1 MSDPTDTPDPLAGEP
16 LDAALTALFASAR
29 PDPGLEDRLVRS
41 LRAETTPK
49 RKLGWRRY
57 PLAWGVA
64 ASVGLGAIGAAVAS
78 QLDGGLPLP
87 WEADGRKIAR
97 AASDYLGMQ
106 VFDTTDSMDAEL
118 GMSAKS
124 SGELTALGKRKEA
137 ISNGRSE
144 LPQLR
149 DGFPDGFITAGAD
162 QDGVYSGKMLGGGN
176 DLNSPLRGHDLAR
189 SKFGEEGRWKASNGT
204 VTLSLP
210 QPTGGQVAAGTAG
223 LFGSNGSIPDGGAT
237 WDRKSSEHAAL
248 DQSIKDK
255 MYAAK
260 STEKGKENTL
270 SLGYGFTPDAHRYR
284 EAGGDKDKV
293 TLDDA
298 VRLKQKAE
306 SFGVT
311 PSGSAASSDLPANKS
326 AEDTVLLSGKG
337 VTAGV
342 PVTETK
348 ARVVRGTTAYS
359 PATSSTVQPAEPV
372 PPAAVGQ
379 RKVIL
384 RSGDIEFE
392 IESFDSA
399 VATVTKLVTAIDGA
413 FVSTVNSEKLPNGKV
428 KGSVAVRVPPDKLDG
443 LVLDLRRDLGK
454 GGELKGQ
461 RIGSQDVTKQYTDL
475 ESRLK
480 AARTMETRLLAIIKD
495 GKGEI
500 KQLLDAEKEL
510 GLWRTKIEEM
520 EGEKRYFDNLAALS
534 NLTITLAEKEIKAAA
549 GVTES
554 EVVQTGI
561 EVEDV
566 EQAYRDALAAVT
578 AANGRVTKSDLKQ
591 VSSGQFNATLNFE
604 IAPDAAG
611 PVRDRLRQLG
621 RVARLEI
628 TRVATADAGGTV
640 TKDAKVKRGDTRF
653 EVQLYNVTAMP
664 PRESAGLKVATE
676 DVAKGYRDVRAAV
689 EKAKGRILASTLNE
703 TDKANPTAQL
713 DFEVKRT
720 EEAAVQT
727 ALGAAGEV
735 VSRQVSRAAESDAVT
750 DTKVLLRVEFVNPHR
765 LAPRE
770 SVGLVVEAADVDAA
784 GAVLVNAVKDA
795 GGRVADSGTGTDR
808 GTGKVTARYVVDVP
822 LASAA
827 GIAERAKASGS
838 VKVNQVTRN
847 NAAPEGR
854 YATARLDV
862 TFTTPDRIV
871 APDDGFGPQLKNG
884 LSKSATALFAS
895 LAWLVFG
902 LLVVLPWAVVLYL
915 GYRLLRRLF
924 RSPAK

>member
-1 MSDPTDTPDPLAGEP
+1 
-16 LDAALTALFASAR
+16 
-29 PDPGLEDRLVRS
+29 
-41 LRAETTPK
+41 
-49 RKLGWRRY
+49 
-57 PLAWGVA
+57 
-64 ASVGLGAIGAAVAS
+64 
-78 QLDGGLPLP
+78 
-87 WEADGRKIAR
+87 
-97 AASDYLGMQ
+97 
-106 VFDTTDSMDAEL
+106 
-118 GMSAKS
+118 
-124 SGELTALGKRKEA
+124 
-137 ISNGRSE
+137 
-144 LPQLR
+144 
-149 DGFPDGFITAGAD
+149 
-162 QDGVYSGKMLGGGN
+162 
-176 DLNSPLRGHDLAR
+176 
-189 SKFGEEGRWKASNGT
+189 
-204 VTLSLP
+204 
-210 QPTGGQVAAGTAG
+210 
-223 LFGSNGSIPDGGAT
+223 
-237 WDRKSSEHAAL
+237 
-248 DQSIKDK
+248 
-255 MYAAK
+255 
-260 STEKGKENTL
+260 
-270 SLGYGFTPDAHRYR
+270 
-284 EAGGDKDKV
+284 
-293 TLDDA
+293 
-298 VRLKQKAE
+298 
-306 SFGVT
+306 
-311 PSGSAASSDLPANKS
+311 
-326 AEDTVLLSGKG
+326 
-337 VTAGV
+337 
-342 PVTETK
+342 
-348 ARVVRGTTAYS
+348 
-359 PATSSTVQPAEPV
+359 
-372 PPAAVGQ
+372 
-379 RKVIL
+379 IL

-399 VATVTKLVTAIDGA
+399 VAAVTKLVTAIDGA
-413 FVSTVNSEKLPNGKV
+413 FVATVNSEKLPNGKV

-475 ESRLK
+475 ESRLR

-510 GLWRTKIEEM
+510 GVWRTKIEEM
-520 EGEKRYFDNLAALS
+520 EGEKRYFDNLASLS
-534 NLTITLAEKEIKAAA
+534 TLTITLAEKEIKAAA

-554 EVVQTGI
+554 EVVQTGV

-604 IAPDAAG
+604 VAPDAAG
-611 PVRDRLRQLG
+611 PLRDRLRQLG

-628 TRVATADAGGTV
+628 TRVAAADAGGTV
-640 TKDAKVKRGDTRF
+640 TKDAKVKLGDTRF

-664 PRESAGLKVATE
+664 PRESAVLKLATE

-689 EKAKGRILASTLNE
+689 EKAKGRVLASTLNE

-770 SVGLVVEAADVDAA
+770 VVGLVVEAADVDAA
-784 GAVLVNAVKDA
+784 GAVLVTAVKDA

-847 NAAPEGR
+847 NSAPEGR

-871 APDDGFGPQLKNG
+871 APDDGIGPQLKNG
-884 LSKSATALFAS
+884 LSFSAKALFVTLS
-895 LAWLVFG
+895 WLVVG

-924 RSPAK
+924 RSPAAK

>member
-16 LDAALTALFASAR
+16 LDAALSALFASAR

-49 RKLGWRRY
+49 RTLGWRRY

-87 WEADGRKIAR
+87 WEADGVSAAR
-97 AASDYLGMQ
+97 SNKQAAEDYLRQQ
-106 VFDTTDSMDAEL
+106 VYDTTDSMNAEL
-118 GMSAKS
+118 GISAKM
-124 SGELTALGKRKEA
+124 SGELTALGKKKAEV
-137 ISNGRSE
+137 SDGRSE
-144 LPQLR
+144 LWPSLR
-149 DGFPDGFITAGAD
+149 RENPIPLAIDGGDRAGSSDWAD
-162 QDGVYSGKMLGGGN
+162 HD
-176 DLNSPLRGHDLAR
+176 SPLRGHGAAR
-189 SKFGEEGRWKASNGT
+189 YKFGEETRLKAGNET
-204 VTLSLP
+204 ATFNAP
-210 QPTGGQVAAGTAG
+210 QPTGGQTAAGTAG
-223 LFGSNGSIPDGGAT
+223 LFGSNGSIPDGGAR

-284 EAGGDKDKV
+284 EAAENKAIDVVAAIVEPG
-293 TLDDA
+293 
-298 VRLKQKAE
+298 QKAM
-306 SFGVT
+306 
-311 PSGSAASSDLPANKS
+311 D
-326 AEDTVLLSGKG
+326 DTVLRSGKG

-342 PVTETK
+342 PVTEAK
-348 ARVVRGTTAYS
+348 SLVARGTTAYS
-359 PATSSTVQPAEPV
+359 PATYFARQPAEPA
-372 PPAAVGQ
+372 PPAAVGP

-443 LVLDLRRDLGK
+443 LVLDLRKELGK

-510 GLWRTKIEEM
+510 GVWRTKIEEM

-554 EVVQTGI
+554 EVVQTGV

-566 EQAYRDALAAVT
+566 EQAYREALAAVT

-676 DVAKGYRDVRAAV
+676 DVAKAYRDVRAAV

-727 ALGAAGEV
+727 AIGAAGEV

-770 SVGLVVEAADVDAA
+770 VVGLVVEAADVDAA
-784 GAVLVNAVKDA
+784 GAVLVGAVKDA

-854 YATARLDV
+854 FATARLDV

-871 APDDGFGPQLKNG
+871 APDDGFGPQVKKG
-884 LSKSATALFAS
+884 LSYSVSALFAS
-895 LAWLVFG
+895 LAWLLFG

>member
-41 LRAETTPK
+41 LRAETTPPK
-49 RKLGWRRY
+49 RTFGWRRY

-64 ASVGLGAIGAAVAS
+64 ASVGLGAVGAAVAS

-87 WEADGRKIAR
+87 WEAGRFAR
-97 AASDYLGMQ
+97 TLQDDRTQSTVESNREKLYRMFAGVASA
-106 VFDTTDSMDAEL
+106 DSAYQHDNDH
-118 GMSAKS
+118 K
-124 SGELTALGKRKEA
+124 TPIRY
-137 ISNGRSE
+137 
-144 LPQLR
+144 
-149 DGFPDGFITAGAD
+149 GFPDGHITAGAD
-162 QDGVYSGKMLGGGN
+162 QDFVYSRKMTGAGTDGLVLSPPALAVT
-176 DLNSPLRGHDLAR
+176 DLEDRR
-189 SKFGEEGRWKASNGT
+189 KASDGN
-204 VTLSLP
+204 LKFYAP
-210 QPTGGQVAAGTAG
+210 QPTGGGGVPPSGPAA
-223 LFGSNGSIPDGGAT
+223 N
-237 WDRKSSEHAAL
+237 SSL
-248 DQSIKDK
+248 PSY
-255 MYAAK
+255 YANP
-260 STEKGKENTL
+260 TDKGKGEPLT
-270 SLGYGFTPDAHRYR
+270 LGYGFNPSTHRFSEVER
-284 EAGGDKDKV
+284 DKEK
-293 TLDDA
+293 A
-298 VRLKQKAE
+298 VLAIN
-306 SFGVT
+306 GAT
-311 PSGSAASSDLPANKS
+311 PSAPAGSSNLPANKS
-326 AEDTVLLSGKG
+326 ADALI
-337 VTAGV
+337 
-342 PVTETK
+342 
-348 ARVVRGTTAYS
+348 VR
-359 PATSSTVQPAEPV
+359 ATSRYDPSRVFTNTAAGQPADPV
-372 PPAAVGQ
+372 PPAAVGP

-399 VATVTKLVTAIDGA
+399 VAAVTKLVTAIDGA
-413 FVSTVNSEKLPNGKV
+413 FVATVNSEKLPNGKV

-510 GLWRTKIEEM
+510 GVWRTKIEEM
-520 EGEKRYFDNLAALS
+520 EGEKRYFDTLASLS
-534 NLTITLAEKEIKAAA
+534 TLSITLAEKEIKAAA

-554 EVVQTGI
+554 EVVQTGV

-604 IAPDAAG
+604 VAPDAAG

-628 TRVATADAGGTV
+628 TRSTTADTGTV
-640 TKDAKVKRGDTRF
+640 TKDAKVKRGDTQF
-653 EVQLYNVTAMP
+653 QVQLYNVTAMP
-664 PRESAGLKVATE
+664 PRESAGLKLATE
-676 DVAKGYRDVRAAV
+676 DVAKGYRDVRTAV
-689 EKAKGRILASTLNE
+689 EKAKGRVLASTLNE
-703 TDKANPTAQL
+703 TDKSNPTAQL

-727 ALGAAGEV
+727 AIGAAGEV

-770 SVGLVVEAADVDAA
+770 TVGLVVEAADVDAA

-795 GGRVADSGTGTDR
+795 GGRVADSGTGTER
-808 GTGKVTARYVVDVP
+808 GTGRVTARYVVDVP

-847 NAAPEGR
+847 NAAPDGR

-871 APDDGFGPQLKNG
+871 APDDGFGPQVKKG
-884 LSKSATALFAS
+884 LSYSVSALFAS
-895 LAWLVFG
+895 LAWLLFG